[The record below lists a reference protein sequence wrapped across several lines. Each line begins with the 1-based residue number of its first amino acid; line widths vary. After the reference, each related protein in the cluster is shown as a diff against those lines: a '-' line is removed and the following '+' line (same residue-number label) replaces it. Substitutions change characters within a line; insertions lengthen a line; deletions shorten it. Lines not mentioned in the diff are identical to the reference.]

1 MSLILWFNQIGIKD
15 IPVVGGK
22 NASLGEMIQHLTP
35 KGINIPDGFA
45 VTADAYKY
53 FIKFNNLDEPLKK
66 ILSGLDKSNVAELKR
81 KGKKIRNLILNGTM
95 PEDLESEII
104 KAYQEME
111 EKYGKNVDVA
121 VRSSA
126 TAEDLPDASFAGQ
139 QETYL
144 NIRGSKDVVSA
155 IKKCFASLF
164 TDRAISYRIDKG
176 FDHFSV
182 YLSAAV
188 QKMVRSDMASSGV
201 IFTLDTETGFKD
213 VVYIT
218 GSWGL
223 GEYVVQGVV
232 NPDEFY
238 VFKPTLKEG
247 YRAIISKKLGAKQQK
262 LIYGNGSNPTTG
274 VKTTLN
280 ERQRFVLSDEE
291 ILKLAKWAMLIEDH
305 YGKPMDIEW
314 AKDGDGVN
322 VGTGE
327 LFIVQARPETVH
339 SAKKENYYEV
349 YELKGSGKVLC
360 TGLAVGSKIGQGK
373 ACIIKESSEIT
384 SFKPGQV
391 LVTDMTDPDWE
402 PIMKIAGAI
411 VTNRGGRTCHAAIVS
426 RELGIPCVVG
436 TGNAT
441 EIIKPEQEITVDCS
455 KGEEG
460 RVLDGII
467 PYKVKRIDLTT
478 LPKTKTKIMMNVG
491 IPEQA
496 FAQGQIPNDGVG
508 LARIEFI
515 ISSHIGVHP
524 LALIDYPKLKEK
536 AEKDSKIAKIV
547 KEIEKRTTMYEYKPD
562 FYIDKLAQGIAM
574 IAAAFY
580 PNEVIVR
587 FSDFKTNEYAN
598 LTGGSLYEPVESNPM
613 IGWRGA
619 SRYYDPKFEPA
630 FALEC
635 YAIKKVRDEMGLRNV
650 KVMIPFCRTVE
661 EGRKVIEV
669 MKKYGLEQGH
679 NGLEVYVMCEIPSN
693 VILAEEFAEI
703 FDGFS
708 IGSND
713 LTQLTLGLDRD
724 SSLVSHIYDER
735 NLAVKKLVKQVIEVA
750 RKRGRKIGIC
760 GQAPSDFPEF
770 AEFLVECGINSIS
783 LIPDTVLKTKLLVA
797 EKEKQMG
804 INL

>member
-1 MSLILWFNQIGIKD
+1 MSLILWFNEIGIKD
-15 IPVVGGK
+15 IPLVGGK
-22 NASLGEMIQHLTP
+22 NASLGEMLQKLTP

-45 VTADAYKY
+45 VTAEAYKY
-53 FIKFNNLDEPLKK
+53 FIKFNKLEEPIKK
-66 ILSGLDKSNVAELKR
+66 ILSKFDKSNVDELKER
-81 KGKKIRNLILNGTM
+81 GKKIRNLILKGKM
-95 PEDLESEII
+95 PDDLADLIS
-104 KAYQEME
+104 KAYSKME
-111 EKYGKNVDVA
+111 ERYGKNVDVA

-139 QETYL
+139 QETFL
-144 NIRGSKDVVSA
+144 NIRGVKNVVESVQ
-155 IKKCFASLF
+155 KCFASLF

-176 FDHFSV
+176 FDHFTV
-182 YLSAAV
+182 YLSSAV
-188 QKMVRSDMASSGV
+188 QKMVRSDKASSGV
-201 IFTLDTETGFKD
+201 MFTLDTETGFRD

-223 GEYVVQGVV
+223 GEYVVQGIV
-232 NPDEFY
+232 NPDEYY

-247 YRAIISKKLGAKQQK
+247 YKAIISKKLGEKQQK
-262 LIYGNGSNPTTG
+262 LIYGKGPSNPTLG
-274 VKTTLN
+274 VKTTLS
-280 ERQRFVLSDEE
+280 ERQRFVLSDDE
-291 ILKLAKWAMLIEDH
+291 IIKLAKWAILIEDH

-314 AKDGDGVN
+314 AKDGDGVD

-339 SAKKENYYEV
+339 STKQKNYYEV
-349 YELKGSGKVLC
+349 YQLKESGKVLC
-360 TGLAVGSKIGQGK
+360 KGLAVGNKIGHGK
-373 ACIIKESSEIT
+373 ANVIRDASQINL
-384 SFKPGQV
+384 FKAGQV

-402 PIMKIAGAI
+402 PIMKIASGI
-411 VTNRGGRTCHAAIVS
+411 ITNRGGRTCHAAIVS

-441 EIIKPEQEITVDCS
+441 ELIKSETDITVDCS

-460 RVLDGII
+460 FVYEGII
-467 PYKVKRIDLTT
+467 PYEVKKIDLSS

-515 ISSHIGVHP
+515 ISSHIGIHP
-524 LALIDYPKLKEK
+524 LALINYAELKEK
-536 AEKDSKIAKIV
+536 SKEDPKLAKII
-547 KEIEKRTTMYEYKPD
+547 KEIDKRTPMYEVKSD
-562 FYIDKLAQGIAM
+562 FYVDKLAQGIAM
-574 IAAAFY
+574 IASAFY
-580 PNEVIVR
+580 PNDVIVR

-598 LTGGSLYEPVESNPM
+598 LIGGVLYEPVESNPM

-635 YAIKKVRDEMGLRNV
+635 FAIKKVREEIGLKNV

-661 EGRKVIEV
+661 EGKKVIEV
-669 MKKYGLEQGH
+669 MKKYGLVQGEKE
-679 NGLEVYVMCEIPSN
+679 LEIYVMCEIPSN
-693 VILAEEFAEI
+693 VVLAEEFAEI

-724 SSLVSHIYDER
+724 SSLVAHIYDER
-735 NLAVKKLVKQVIEVA
+735 NPAIKKLVKQVIEIA
-750 RKRGRKIGIC
+750 KNKGRKIGIC

-770 AEFLVECGINSIS
+770 AEFLVECGIDSIS
-783 LIPDTVLKTKLLVA
+783 LIPDTVLKTKLLVS
-797 EKEKQMG
+797 EKERQMQ
-804 INL
+804 